1 MARHGLSRPPGPPP
15 NGIERNPPPRH
26 DAWSPGLLT
35 GILTLSLETLPGQY
49 VSPSTGRLA
58 LTAAPGGEVVA
69 QQGARAAGLP
79 VLPGSGIKGAVRTLY
94 ELLSFSC
101 DPLVRGSD
109 RRGRC
114 SATSCCDACS
124 LFGLAGYSGRVS
136 FTDAVPAGPE
146 AVKVEVGKVPIPW
159 TPKADR
165 TPGQFRLYDLGEATF
180 LAPGRKTAQSAPR
193 ILAREVFSGTFET
206 RLQIAN
212 AAPSEIGR
220 LLLALGLG
228 ADLSTRFYLRL
239 GGVKYDGKGAVRVA
253 PLALSLAGGDSPR
266 EGEACHAECRRW
278 IEAARTS
285 PWAGPF
291 WPKLDELARV
301 LAPGAGKE
309 VKP

>member
-1 MARHGLSRPPGPPP
+1 MARHALSRPP

-35 GILTLSLETLPGQY
+35 GVLTLRLETLPGQY

-58 LTAAPGGEVVA
+58 LTSSPGGEIVA
-69 QQGARAAGLP
+69 QQGARAAGRP

-101 DPLVRGSD
+101 DPLVRGGD
-109 RRGRC
+109 RRDRC
-114 SATSCCDACS
+114 TAASCCDACS
-124 LFGLAGYSGRVS
+124 LFGCQGYSGRVS
-136 FTDAVPAGPE
+136 FTDAVPAAPE
-146 AVKVEVGKVPIPW
+146 AVKVEVRKVPIPW

-165 TPGQFRLYDLGEATF
+165 TPGQLRLYDLGEATF

-206 RLQIAN
+206 RLQLAN
-212 AAPSEIGR
+212 ATPVEMGR
-220 LLLALGLG
+220 LLLTLGLG
-228 ADLSTRFYLRL
+228 TGLSTRFYPRL

-253 PLALSLAGGDSPR
+253 PLALSLTGEASPR
-266 EGEACHAECRRW
+266 EGEACRAECLRW

-285 PWAGPF
+285 PWAGTF
-291 WPKLDELARV
+291 WPKLDELTRI
-301 LAPGAGKE
+301 LAPRAEKE